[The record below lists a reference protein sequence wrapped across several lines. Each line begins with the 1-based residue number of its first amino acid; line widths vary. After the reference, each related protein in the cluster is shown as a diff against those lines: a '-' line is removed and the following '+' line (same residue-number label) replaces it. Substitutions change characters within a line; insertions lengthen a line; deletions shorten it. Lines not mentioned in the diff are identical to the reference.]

1 MIDAETQMRQ
11 GEMTAHEWF
20 HTIAGDRAEELT
32 EYPTVVAA
40 RLIAAGLDELAM
52 SNRMIAESL
61 ERIAE
66 AIKDA
71 PVQ

>member
-11 GEMTAHEWF
+11 AEMTAHEWF
-20 HTIAGDRAEELT
+20 HTIAGDRAEELN
-32 EYPTVVAA
+32 EYPTVVGA
-40 RLIAAGLDELAM
+40 RLVACGLDELAM
-52 SNRMIAESL
+52 SNRMIAENL

-66 AIKDA
+66 AIKDV

>member
-11 GEMTAHEWF
+11 AEMTAHEWF
-20 HTIAGDRAEELT
+20 HTIAGDRAEELN

-40 RLIAAGLDELAM
+40 RLVACGLDELAM
-52 SNRMIAESL
+52 SNRMIAENL

-66 AIKDA
+66 AIKNA
-71 PVQ
+71 QVQ

>member
-11 GEMTAHEWF
+11 AEMTVHEWF
-20 HTIAGDRAEELT
+20 HTIAGDRADELA

-40 RLIAAGLDELAM
+40 RLVASGLDELAM

-66 AIKDA
+66 AISYE
-71 PVQ
+71 QT

>member
-11 GEMTAHEWF
+11 AEMTAHEWF
-20 HTIAGDRAEELT
+20 HTIAGDRAEELN

-40 RLIAAGLDELAM
+40 RLVASGLDELAM

-66 AIKDA
+66 AIKHA